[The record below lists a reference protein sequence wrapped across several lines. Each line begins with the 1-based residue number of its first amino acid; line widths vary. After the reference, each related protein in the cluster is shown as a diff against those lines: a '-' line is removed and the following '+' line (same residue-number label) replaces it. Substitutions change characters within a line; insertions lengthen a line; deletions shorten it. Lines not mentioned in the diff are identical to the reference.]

1 MKAWLIAQ
9 LPDAHRTPL
18 RYWYRT
24 LAGRLDPE
32 IAVLRRLI
40 RPGSRVVDIGA
51 NVGFVS
57 YGMSLDAT
65 VEAFEPMPLSL
76 HHLRALARRRTRI
89 HVHGVALSDVPGLAT
104 LYIPTTDGHPD
115 LEMARLDPPTPSA
128 VGFES
133 MTVEVRTLDTYAF
146 ADVSLI
152 KIDVE
157 GHERAVLAGAA
168 QTIARERPALM
179 IEIEQRHQSAPLD
192 QVFDDVRRLGYD
204 GYWFT
209 AAGDARPLA
218 DFRYARDQAPYADT
232 VSDPRYINN
241 FFFLPAGD
249 PRVAQLGAV
258 GVV

>member
-1 MKAWLIAQ
+1 MKEWLIAR

-76 HHLRALARRRTRI
+76 HHLRALATHRTRI
-89 HVHGVALSDVPGLAT
+89 HPHGVALSDVPGLAT
-104 LYIPTTDGHPD
+104 LYIPTVDGRPD
-115 LEMARLDPPTPSA
+115 LEMARLDPL
-128 VGFES
+128 VGLQCDS
-133 MTVEVRTLDTYAF
+133 MTVEVRTLDTYSF
-146 ADVSLI
+146 PDVSLV

-157 GHERAVLAGAA
+157 GHERAVLAGAL
-168 QTIARERPALM
+168 QTIAREHPALM

-209 AAGDARPLA
+209 ATGDVQSLA
-218 DFRYARDQAPYADT
+218 EFRYERDQAPYAAN
-232 VSDPRYINN
+232 VNDPRYINN

-249 PRVAQLGAV
+249 PRVAQLGTIR
-258 GVV
+258 VV

>member
-1 MKAWLIAQ
+1 MKEWLIAR

-18 RYWYRT
+18 RYWYRR

-40 RPGSRVVDIGA
+40 RPGSCVVDIGA
-51 NVGFVS
+51 NIGFVS

-76 HHLRALARRRTRI
+76 RHLRALATRRARI
-89 HVHGVALSDVPGLAT
+89 HPHGVALSDVPGLAT
-104 LYIPTTDGHPD
+104 LYVPTVDGHPD
-115 LEMARLDPPTPSA
+115 LEMARLDQPGNVPC
-128 VGFES
+128 ES
-133 MTVEVRTLDTYAF
+133 MTVEVRTLDTYSF
-146 ADVSLI
+146 PDVSLV

-157 GHERAVLAGAA
+157 GHERAVLAGAV
-168 QTIARERPALM
+168 QTIAREQPALM
-179 IEIEQRHQSAPLD
+179 IEIEQRHQSASLD

-204 GYWFT
+204 GYWFS
-209 AAGDARPLA
+209 AAGDLHPLTE
-218 DFRYARDQAPYADT
+218 FRVERDQAPYAAN
-232 VSDPRYINN
+232 VNDPRYINN

-258 GVV
+258 RVVV